1 MKEGRKGRGK
11 KREEEEQEE
20 KKKRGR
26 GRTEK
31 RRKKERKKKGERG
44 KGTEKKRR
52 KKETEEKW
60 IKSAPRRVLPLPRF
74 DGAEREGSILE
85 QESDPPRPNLSSN
98 PGRRVLRPR

>member
-1 MKEGRKGRGK
+1 MREE
-11 KREEEEQEE
+11 KREEEE
-20 KKKRGR
+20 
-26 GRTEK
+26 
-31 RRKKERKKKGERG
+31 KKKGG
-44 KGTEKKRR
+44 KKGTEKKRR

-74 DGAEREGSILE
+74 DGTEREGSILK